1 MRGDSGSLGT
11 RGQGPRWPEVRRP
24 EGGWGKG
31 EGAGGGGGGRGAG
44 RGGRGWGER
53 GSREQRRASP
63 GLLSGVSQLHL
74 GAELGPAVGPA
85 EAVVADAEEPL
96 GEAQRGHQQGDAQ
109 EEQHPL
115 AHAGLLLLQVQ
126 AQEVDAAGAHDGAF
140 QASWPG
146 RNESGRWAGPG
157 APLAPQP

>member
-1 MRGDSGSLGT
+1 MAGGPEDWRGA
-11 RGQGPRWPEVRRP
+11 
-24 EGGWGKG
+24 
-31 EGAGGGGGGRGAG
+31 GAGGGGGRRRA
-44 RGGRGWGER
+44 RGWGER
-53 GSREQRRASP
+53 QEQRRAPP

-74 GAELGPAVGPA
+74 GAKLRPTVGPA

-126 AQEVDAAGAHDGAF
+126 AQEVDAAGAHEGAF
-140 QASWPG
+140 QASWAG
-146 RNESGRWAGPG
+146 RNESGRWARPG
-157 APLAPQP
+157 TPLAPQP

>member
-1 MRGDSGSLGT
+1 MGVFRTELVSPPRFRRVLG
-11 RGQGPRWPEVRRP
+11 VRRP
-24 EGGWGKG
+24 AWGC
-31 EGAGGGGGGRGAG
+31 
-44 RGGRGWGER
+44 
-53 GSREQRRASP
+53 S
-63 GLLSGVSQLHL
+63 
-74 GAELGPAVGPA
+74 GPAVGPA

-126 AQEVDAAGAHDGAF
+126 AQEVDAAGAHEGAL
-140 QASWPG
+140 QASWAG

-157 APLAPQP
+157 TPLAPQP